1 MKSFVG
7 SLIGL
12 MLSVSVGAESLLE
25 GRVRLSSGQPAVG
38 VQVRLFDLTNLRR
51 SVGTTTDETGHFA
64 LSLQTFSTARG
75 TALPTDFALG
85 QNYPNPFNPSTI
97 IPYHLSASS
106 LVRLEVFNLLGQRLA
121 TLVDAEQAAGAHT
134 ALWDATNAAGQAVSA
149 GVYIYRLTVGAK
161 RQTGRMVLIDGQAGV
176 PAVGTIQ
183 PVSLAEVAQD
193 RQYGLVVSGQG
204 ITPYVVPAFRV
215 EAGMAPVDLVVEAS
229 GSTPRPKVAEEG
241 ILGDVDG
248 NGVVDIVDALIVAM
262 YSVYPTIDLPSNAN
276 ISLGDVN
283 YDGRI
288 DFIDA
293 YLIGTYSVDPSDPL
307 LPEGIG
313 QTITAADSLDPD
325 LAEDSPPTPPANVR
339 LEYGKDTKHSVSWDP
354 SPKATFYEVYWDGAS
369 VFSPS
374 CPEGCVKIATVN
386 NTSVGQDTNYFYN
399 GYWAKACNSEGC
411 SQLVR
416 ADWAPLLVAA
426 VVSESAV
433 TLRLIDHTYE
443 QSITN
448 IQDGVQVWGPDNA
461 GVNISSVSRASDT
474 EVKVELIFDGTSTG
488 NYLKFIVDAGAIANY
503 NGPDLVHREGL
514 FLGADLAVE
523 LSMDNRSPNASGYI
537 YLSATVLNL
546 GSVTT
551 PSFITLRYYLSTD
564 ETISTS
570 DVEVDTDEYV
580 HSLDPFESSD
590 ERRGYVK
597 VPSIPGTYYYGACV
611 GVLLGESDSTNNCSR
626 AVPVTISDDG

>member
-1 MKSFVG
+1 MKSLIG
-7 SLIGL
+7 SFIGL
-12 MLSVSVGAESLLE
+12 MLSVSVGAQPLLE
-25 GRVRLSSGQPAVG
+25 GRVMLSSGQPAAG
-38 VQVRLFDLTNLRR
+38 VEVMLFDLSDLQR
-51 SVGTTTDETGHFA
+51 GTIARATTDVTGSFA
-64 LSLQTFSTARG
+64 VAVGRARG
-75 TALPTDFALG
+75 RALPDGFALG

-106 LVRLEVFNLLGQRLA
+106 HVRLEVFNLLGQRLA
-121 TLVDAEQAAGAHT
+121 TLVDAEQVAGAHT

-149 GVYIYRLTVGAK
+149 GVYIYRLTVGTK

-176 PAVGTIQ
+176 PVPGRVPQ
-183 PVSLAEVAQD
+183 PVPLAEVVQD
-193 RQYGLVVSGQG
+193 RPYGLVVSGQG
-204 ITPYVVPAFRV
+204 IAPYIVPAFRV
-215 EAGMAPVDLVVEAS
+215 AVGMAPVDLVVEAS
-229 GSTPRPKVAEEG
+229 GNTPRPKVTEEG

-262 YSVYPTIDLPSNAN
+262 YTVYPSIDLPSNSN

-313 QTITAADSLDPD
+313 QAVTAADSPDPD

-339 LEYGKDTKHSVSWDP
+339 FEYGQDRRFRISWDN
-354 SPKATFYEVYWDGAS
+354 SLKATFYEVYWDGAS

-374 CPEGCVKIATVN
+374 CPGGCKKIATVN
-386 NTSVGQDTNYFYN
+386 NTSVEHDTSSFFN
-399 GYWAKACNSEGC
+399 GYWVKACNSAGC
-411 SQLVR
+411 SQLVV
-416 ADWAPLLVAA
+416 ADWEPFLVAA
-426 VVSESAV
+426 MVSESAV
-433 TLRLIDHTYE
+433 TLRLIEHTYE
-443 QSITN
+443 QYITN
-448 IQDGVQVWGPDNA
+448 IQDVVQVWGLDSTD
-461 GVNISSVSRASDT
+461 VNISSVSRVSDI
-474 EVKVELIFDGTSTG
+474 EVKVELIFDDTSTG

-503 NGPDLVHREGL
+503 NGPDLVHREEL
-514 FLGADLAVE
+514 FLGADIAVE
-523 LSMDNRSPNASGYI
+523 LSVENSSPNAGEYI

-611 GVLLGESDSTNNCSR
+611 RVLLGESDGTNNCSR
-626 AVPVTISDDG
+626 AVPVTISDDD